1 MVTYVALGQ
10 SQVQVQPAP
19 AIVGDFSSK
28 NPFWTFDAG
37 PGGLVAGPS
46 GLTTGLFAWVIPPV
60 DADGTPSFANN
71 YGTGNVAGFVH
82 RTMNGLLTNYL
93 QSAGLLVP
101 AGFEV
106 VVMNGG
112 DFWAINSGSNTATWG
127 MKAYAT
133 FATGAATFAATGSPT
148 GGGSGSAS
156 TIAAG
161 TNSFTATINGSI
173 MTVTGSVT
181 GTIYPGTSISG
192 TNVTT
197 GTTVS
202 YQIGGT
208 IGGDGTYYV
217 SIPEQSVASTT
228 ISGTYG
234 LLTVGGTVVSG
245 FGVGDVLTVS
255 GAVVAGTTITALG
268 TGTGGAGTYIVSNN
282 TVVSSQSISVAA
294 INVETKWY
302 AVSNASPGELVK
314 ISSHLSA
321 YG

>member
-19 AIVGDFSSK
+19 AVVGDFASK
-28 NPFWTFDAG
+28 NVFTTFDAG

-46 GLTTGLFAWVIPPV
+46 GLTTGLFAWVVPPV
-60 DADGTPSFANN
+60 DTDGTPTFANN
-71 YGTGNVAGFVH
+71 YGSGNTAGFVH

-101 AGFEV
+101 AGFQVE
-106 VVMNGG
+106 VMNTG
-112 DFWAINSGSNTATWG
+112 DFWAINNGSNTATWG

-133 FATGAATFAATGSPT
+133 FANGQATFAATGAPT
-148 GGGSGSAS
+148 GGGSGSTS

-161 TNSFTATINGSI
+161 TSSFTASIVGDI
-173 MTVTGSVT
+173 MTVTAVGS
-181 GTIYPGTSISG
+181 GTLYAGTSISG
-192 TNVTT
+192 TGVTT
-197 GTTVS
+197 ASTIVSQISGTT
-202 YQIGGT
+202 GG
-208 IGGDGTYYV
+208 IGTYYV

-234 LLTVGGTVVSG
+234 LLTVGGTVVTG

-255 GAVVAGTTITALG
+255 GSVVAGTVISALG
-268 TGTGGAGTYIVSNN
+268 TGTGGAGTYIVTNN
-282 TVVSSQSISVAA
+282 TVVSSQAISVAA

-302 AVSNASPGELVK
+302 AVSNAAPGEMVK
-314 ISSHLSA
+314 ISSHLSS